1 MSYKNKRIE
10 PTDILSIEQYAVER
24 KSLRKNLVAIK
35 KNRRVSLGPH
45 ATFSFEI
52 IIP

>member
-10 PTDILSIEQYAVER
+10 PTDIISIEQYTAER

-35 KNRRVSLGPH
+35 KIG
-45 ATFSFEI
+45 A
-52 IIP
+52 